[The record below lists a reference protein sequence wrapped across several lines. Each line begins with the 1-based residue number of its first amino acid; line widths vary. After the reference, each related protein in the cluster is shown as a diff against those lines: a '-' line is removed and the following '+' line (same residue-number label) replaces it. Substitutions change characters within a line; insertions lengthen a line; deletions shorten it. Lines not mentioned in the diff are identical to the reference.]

1 MSTPSDEL
9 VERVIEVTGASSDEA
24 KHLLG
29 ACNNDVESAVALY
42 FEQGSGVADIVPTSD
57 GAAVPDAFDD
67 EDNVRAPIAPRREQ
81 LIGPED
87 DNFLA
92 APSLSATGRMQ
103 RMNQRVKICP
113 FRDFA
118 REGELMEE
126 QLQADVSGL
135 ASTSNGI
142 NGRRWASTR
151 AASMVTTAATAQST
165 DSKPSTSSRLGD
177 LFRPPTDIAFA
188 GTFQA
193 GRARATALSRWLL
206 VNVQDDNFNSQ
217 VLNRDVWANKDV
229 RQVIKRRFLLW
240 QIDADTSEGR
250 RFVTFYHCANL
261 PYVCVVDPRTGEEMW
276 KCNDPKE
283 SNVLSGL
290 REYISEH
297 KEFSDDATDDSP
309 STSKRT
315 ITLSDD
321 EQEAENSAEKKKR
334 LKLLDLTEEEQ
345 INLAIRNS
353 MRESSSTNGKS
364 KTKNTGNN
372 EDGGADDSS
381 EFESA
386 EEFGDEDS
394 KSAYNQTIISY
405 EKQLGQATNELTAI
419 RLRLLNAEG
428 NDEVVQLRW
437 PSDTLLKVLRLYI
450 GEKHSHVIK
459 NGGTYKLI
467 CAFPRKMLE
476 AEHDSSTIKEL
487 GLHPSANLHITLD
500 E

>member
-1 MSTPSDEL
+1 MSTPNEEL
-9 VERVIEVTGASSDEA
+9 VERVVEVTGANAGEA
-24 KHLLG
+24 KHLLS

-42 FEQGSGVADIVPTSD
+42 FEQGGSATE
-57 GAAVPDAFDD
+57 AVPAPVIDD
-67 EDNVRAPIAPRREQ
+67 EDNVRAPIAPKREQ

-92 APSLSATGRMQ
+92 APSLSASGRMQ
-103 RMNQRVKICP
+103 RMNQRVKVCP

-118 REGELMEE
+118 REGALMEE
-126 QLQADVSGL
+126 QLQADASGL
-135 ASTSNGI
+135 GSSNGAP
-142 NGRRWASTR
+142 GRRWASTR
-151 AASMVTTAATAQST
+151 AASMVTSAVRAQPT

-177 LFRPPTDIAFA
+177 LFRPPTDISFA

-193 GRARATALSRWLL
+193 ARARATALSQWLL
-206 VNVQDDNFNSQ
+206 VNVQDENFNSQ
-217 VLNRDVWANKDV
+217 VLNRDVWSNKEV

-240 QIDADTSEGR
+240 QIDTDTSEGR

-276 KCNDPKE
+276 KCTEPKE
-283 SNVLSGL
+283 SNVLCGL
-290 REYISEH
+290 REFISEH
-297 KEFSDDATDDSP
+297 KEFMDDGADDSP

-321 EQEAENSAEKKKR
+321 EQEVEGCVEKKKR

-353 MRESSSTNGKS
+353 MRENGNANGKGKS
-364 KTKNTGNN
+364 KHTANN
-372 EDGGADDSS
+372 EDREEGTNDADDSS
-381 EFESA
+381 EFESM

-394 KSAYNQTIISY
+394 KSAYEHTNTSY
-405 EKQLGQATNELTAI
+405 ETQLGKDTNELTAL

-450 GEKHSHVIK
+450 GEKHAHVTK

-467 CAFPRKMLE
+467 CAFPRKTLE
-476 AEHDSSTIKEL
+476 AEHDSASMKEL

>member
-1 MSTPSDEL
+1 MSTATEEL
-9 VERVIEVTGASSDEA
+9 VERVIEVTGASTDEA

-42 FEQGSGVADIVPTSD
+42 FEQGSGVADAVT
-57 GAAVPDAFDD
+57 AALPAADD

-92 APSLSATGRMQ
+92 APSLSTEGRMQ

-118 REGELMEE
+118 REGALMEE
-126 QLQADVSGL
+126 QMQADASGL
-135 ASTSNGI
+135 ASSSNGSH
-142 NGRRWASTR
+142 GRRWASTR
-151 AASMVTTAATAQST
+151 AASMMTTANRTLPA
-165 DSKPSTSSRLGD
+165 DLKPSTSSRLGD
-177 LFRPPTDIAFA
+177 LFRPPTDISFA
-188 GTFQA
+188 GTFQSA
-193 GRARATALSRWLL
+193 RARATALSCWLL

-217 VLNRDVWANKDV
+217 VLNRDVWANKEV
-229 RQVIKRRFLLW
+229 RQAIKRRFLLW

-250 RFVTFYHCANL
+250 RFATFYHCDNL
-261 PYVCVVDPRTGEEMW
+261 PYVCVVDPRTGEEVW
-276 KCNDPKE
+276 KCIDPKE

-290 REYISEH
+290 REFISEH
-297 KEFSDDATDDSP
+297 KEFLDDGTDDSP

-315 ITLSDD
+315 ITVSDD
-321 EQEAENSAEKKKR
+321 EQEVEGSSEKKKR

-353 MRESSSTNGKS
+353 MRENGSTNGKS
-364 KTKNTGNN
+364 KRKNTSNN
-372 EDGGADDSS
+372 IDSDGYNDADDSS
-381 EFESA
+381 EFESI
-386 EEFGDEDS
+386 EEFGDDDS
-394 KSAYNQTIISY
+394 KSAFDHMKNSY
-405 EKQLGQATNELTAI
+405 EKHLGKDTNELTAL

-437 PSDTLLKVLRLYI
+437 PSDTLLKALRLYI

-467 CAFPRKMLE
+467 CAFPRKTLDS
-476 AEHDSSTIKEL
+476 EHDSSTIKEL